1 MLVKQDRQF
10 SPVTI
15 TLETLEE
22 YENLKHLMMFRGSGP
37 GMAEYCEQFYMK
49 LVTHAGPEVGL

>member
-1 MLVKQDRQF
+1 M
-10 SPVTI
+10 TI